1 MLRIALES
9 TGTHFN
15 DCWSSTMFNT
25 KFSRW
30 HLRFKIKCC
39 RKAKEHNFWRKKTA
53 HFKCH
58 LRSWRLEEWWQKAYD
73 PLCQNTCQINMQS
86 RLKALWKHTLEKRLC
101 DPLYQRS
108 ARWPMI
114 KLSDQT
120 HSSLHETHKELICFV
135 IIFCWTWCVSM
146 TNSCNNGLCQEHP
159 GVALQVSQRGRLDII
174 ELTLVRFLTQNKN
187 ACNEGCHVKS
197 LQIYPQRISVLG
209 GGQQ

>member
-1 MLRIALES
+1 
-9 TGTHFN
+9 
-15 DCWSSTMFNT
+15 MFNT

-39 RKAKEHNFWRKKTA
+39 RKAKEHNFWRKNCA
-53 HFKCH
+53 
-58 LRSWRLEEWWQKAYD
+58 LEE
-73 PLCQNTCQINMQS
+73 
-86 RLKALWKHTLEKRLC
+86 LKAGGVVAKSVWPFVSEHMSDQHAEQTKGPLKTHTGEKAVWPFVSALC
-101 DPLYQRS
+101 PVS
-108 ARWPMI
+108 PMI

-135 IIFCWTWCVSM
+135 ITFCWTWCVSM